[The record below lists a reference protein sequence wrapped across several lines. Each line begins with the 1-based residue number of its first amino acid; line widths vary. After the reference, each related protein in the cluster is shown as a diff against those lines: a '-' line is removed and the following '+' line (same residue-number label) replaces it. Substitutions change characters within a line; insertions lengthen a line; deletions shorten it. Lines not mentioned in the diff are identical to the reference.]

1 MLPTLLLLCFGLL
14 FRKNVRWAQTTYRGR
29 EGGERR
35 AVFPDHLTRSLSTS
49 PHSGLSCRS
58 SLSWRE
64 VARRVKSP
72 QGDSGQAAEMGRVPG
87 GPSISR

>member
-14 FRKNVRWAQTTYRGR
+14 FRKNVRWAQATYRGR

-35 AVFPDHLTRSLSTS
+35 AVFLTTSHALSAPLPARVS
-49 PHSGLSCRS
+49 PADL
-58 SLSWRE
+58 LSWRE
-64 VARRVKSP
+64 AARRVKSP
-72 QGDSGQAAEMGRVPG
+72 QGDSGQAAEMGRMPG